1 MLSCG
6 DAKKG
11 GGGYSIKMTG
21 PSGRRISRQF
31 FVKTT
36 TSVTTLRY
44 FVSILEDSLSS
55 KICRLFWNFIEIL
68 EGGLYFT
75 TIGEIKVWALLRFD
89 LGSRVMRGK
98 MLVPLFHQGK
108 CLHNFQSASC
118 CRHGRLWIFVDLS
131 STWKKKKKK
140 LGIFLRHLLVSHGGH
155 FWHEVQQRLIKIY
168 RLTSLKEEKS
178 PEFSW

>member
-1 MLSCG
+1 LVLLVAKMLSCS

-11 GGGYSIKMTG
+11 RGGGYRIKMTG
-21 PSGRRISRQF
+21 PSGCRISRQF

-36 TSVTTLRY
+36 TSVTTLRSSQ
-44 FVSILEDSLSS
+44 FWRILYQVRFA
-55 KICRLFWNFIEIL
+55 RLLWNFIEIL

-75 TIGEIKVWALLRFD
+75 TIGEIKVWALFRFD

-118 CRHGRLWIFVDLS
+118 CRRRRLWIFVVDLS

-140 LGIFLRHLLVSHGGH
+140 IFCWEY
-155 FWHEVQQRLIKIY
+155 F
-168 RLTSLKEEKS
+168 
-178 PEFSW
+178 